1 LIFGL
6 VVALVGLVVGGLAAL
21 SGAGIGSTLV
31 PLLALHVDFKV
42 AVAAAAVSH
51 SWTAPCGRS
60 SFEEQ
65 STGPCSSASAWCVPR
80 PAWSAHFSTPGSRAR
95 SSHTHSQRS

>member
-60 SFEEQ
+60 SFGTWLGTTLLGRLSEALFERIVSGIILAIGALLFAQ
-65 STGPCSSASAWCVPR
+65 R
-80 PAWSAHFSTPGSRAR
+80 PG
-95 SSHTHSQRS
+95 